1 MRETLARLGGA
12 TRSTSG
18 DARPASRRPR
28 STALIASI
36 AAGLMMLTVGLAAPA
51 PTASANTY
59 PSWDD
64 VLAARDN
71 VAAQEAAISQIQ
83 GLIAGLAAEVETAQA
98 IAEEKGQLYFEAQL
112 AFDEAA
118 FRADTL
124 QAQADEAQATADES
138 RQRAAQFVAELA
150 RAGGGDLSA
159 SLFTNPGEAEALL
172 SRLGYASKIG
182 EQAEG
187 IYAVALA
194 DQNTAQ
200 SLSDQAQIAR
210 EIREE
215 LRVEAEAAFN
225 EAQAAQ
231 IAAEEALAAERENRD
246 RLEVQLG
253 VLQGVLEITQAE
265 YEEGERIKRERE
277 EAERRAAEAA
287 RAAAEAAAREAERL
301 AREAAEEAAA
311 GGGDG
316 GGANAGGSSNNG
328 GVVTGSGWASPLS
341 GPITSNY
348 GNRVHPVTGR
358 ATFHAGTDIGAGCG
372 RHMYAASGGT
382 VNYAGW
388 NGGYGNFVRIN
399 HGDGVTSSY
408 GHIQSGGILVAN
420 GQRVEA
426 GQLIALVGTTGLSSG
441 CHLHLEI
448 RLNGSST
455 NPVPYLQARGV
466 AIG

>member
-1 MRETLARLGGA
+1 MTAIV
-12 TRSTSG
+12 
-18 DARPASRRPR
+18 ASV
-28 STALIASI
+28 
-36 AAGLMMLTVGLAAPA
+36 AAGLMVLTVGLSATAQ
-51 PTASANTY
+51 TASAATY

-71 VAAQEAAISQIQ
+71 VVAQQAAIVEIQ
-83 GLIAGLAAEVETAQA
+83 GLIAGLAAEVESAQA
-98 IAEEKGQLYFEAQL
+98 LAEEKGQIYFEAQL
-112 AFDEAA
+112 AFDDAA
-118 FRADTL
+118 FQADVL

-138 RQRAAQFVAELA
+138 RQRAAQFVAELS

-194 DQNTAQ
+194 DQNAAQ
-200 SLSDQAQIAR
+200 SLSDQAQVAR
-210 EIREE
+210 ELREE
-215 LRVEAEAAFN
+215 LRVEAEAAFA

-231 IAAEEALAAERENRD
+231 VAAEEALAAQQENQN

-253 VLQGVLEITQAE
+253 VLQGVLETTQAE
-265 YEEGERIKRERE
+265 YEEGERIRKAEEAARKARE
-277 EAERRAAEAA
+277 EAARRAAEEAA
-287 RAAAEAAAREAERL
+287 RK
-301 AREAAEEAAA
+301 AAEEAAA

-348 GNRVHPVTGR
+348 GPRVHPVTGR
-358 ATFHAGTDIGAGCG
+358 QTFHAGTDIGAGCG

-382 VNYAGW
+382 VTYAGW

-399 HGDGVTSSY
+399 HGDGVTTSY
-408 GHIQSGGILVAN
+408 GHIQSGGVLVSN
-420 GQRVEA
+420 GQQVEA

-441 CHLHLEI
+441 CHLHIEVRI
-448 RLNGSST
+448 NGAST
-455 NPVPYLQARGV
+455 NPVPFLQARGV
-466 AIG
+466 SIG

>member
-1 MRETLARLGGA
+1 ML
-12 TRSTSG
+12 
-18 DARPASRRPR
+18 
-28 STALIASI
+28 
-36 AAGLMMLTVGLAAPA
+36 LTVGLAAPA

-231 IAAEEALAAERENRD
+231 IAAEEALAAQQENQN

-253 VLQGVLEITQAE
+253 VLQGVLQTTQAE
-265 YEEGERIKRERE
+265 FEEGERIRKERE
-277 EAERRAAEAA
+277 EAARRAAEAA
-287 RAAAEAAAREAERL
+287 RLAAEEAAREA
-301 AREAAEEAAA
+301 ARKAAEEAAA

-448 RLNGSST
+448 RLNGAST

-466 AIG
+466 SIG

>member
-36 AAGLMMLTVGLAAPA
+36 AAALMLLTVGLAAPA
-51 PTASANTY
+51 PTASAATY

-64 VLAARDN
+64 VLAAREN
-71 VAAQEAAISQIQ
+71 VAAQEAAITEIQ
-83 GLIAGLAAEVETAQA
+83 GLIAGLAAAATEAQA
-98 IAEEKGQLYFEAQL
+98 VAEEKGQLYFEAQL

-200 SLSDQAQIAR
+200 SLSDQAQVAR

-215 LRVEAEAAFN
+215 LRVEAEAAFA

-231 IAAEEALAAERENRD
+231 LAAEEALAAQQENQN

-253 VLQGVLEITQAE
+253 VLQGVLQTTQAE
-265 YEEGERIKRERE
+265 FEEGERIRKAEEAARKARE
-277 EAERRAAEAA
+277 EAARRAAEEAA
-287 RAAAEAAAREAERL
+287 RK
-301 AREAAEEAAA
+301 AAEEAAA
-311 GGGDG
+311 GGIDG
-316 GGANAGGSSNNG
+316 GGANPGGSSNNG

-348 GNRVHPVTGR
+348 GNRVHPVTGEAR
-358 ATFHAGTDIGAGCG
+358 FHAGTDIGAGCG

-382 VNYAGW
+382 VSYAGW
-388 NGGYGNFVRIN
+388 NGGYGYFVRIN

-408 GHIQSGGILVAN
+408 GHIQSGGVLVAN
-420 GQRVEA
+420 GQRVEP

-448 RLNGSST
+448 RINGAST
-455 NPVPYLQARGV
+455 NPVPFLQARGV
-466 AIG
+466 SIG